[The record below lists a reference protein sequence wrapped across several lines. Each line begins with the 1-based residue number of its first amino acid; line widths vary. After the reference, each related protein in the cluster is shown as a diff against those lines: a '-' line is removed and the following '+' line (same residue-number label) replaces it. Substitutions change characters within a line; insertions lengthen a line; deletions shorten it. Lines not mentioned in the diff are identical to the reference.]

1 MSAQMPGIQL
11 AKTVTSVAALGFV
24 PVAIKFGLFDILVEI
39 GKPAHGKEVLM
50 AYQHSANGDEK
61 NMPFDRRRI
70 VRHGGT
76 RFGGHDSRVRLLRQ
90 RHYQALSAY
99 TLGSTWSVAFV
110 SRRIFNQTGP
120 CQSKSPSTTEALLAG
135 AFLMRRLESDG
146 YQYPFQELQTPLQFA
161 YQKMGDVELAQQHTY
176 DIMAA
181 EGRMDSFNRF
191 MVGKFMKTAT
201 APERLALFQY
211 HLNPVLQDAKSRRVI
226 AMVDIGGGRGEMMLE
241 FKQAFPDLTDKDL
254 VVQEFNQEIREIPGL
269 TLSTWDY
276 KDDGSKQPIEGAGVY
291 HLAHI
296 LHNLPD
302 LDAARLLQKLSQAMH
317 PQSRLLIHEFTKNA
331 NNAKMHASMIALFGG
346 RERSA
351 SEWRQLAA
359 VAGLRVTFE
368 AYPEAGEGLVEMRK
382 L

>member
-1 MSAQMPGIQL
+1 
-11 AKTVTSVAALGFV
+11 
-24 PVAIKFGLFDILVEI
+24 
-39 GKPAHGKEVLM
+39 
-50 AYQHSANGDEK
+50 
-61 NMPFDRRRI
+61 
-70 VRHGGT
+70 
-76 RFGGHDSRVRLLRQ
+76 
-90 RHYQALSAY
+90 
-99 TLGSTWSVAFV
+99 
-110 SRRIFNQTGP
+110 
-120 CQSKSPSTTEALLAG
+120 
-135 AFLMRRLESDG
+135 MRRLESG
-146 YQYPFQELQTPLQFA
+146 GCQYPFEELHTPLQFA
-161 YQKMGDVELAQQHTY
+161 YQKMGNDELAQQHTY

-191 MVGKFMKTAT
+191 MMGKFMKTAT
-201 APERLALFQY
+201 APERLARFKY
-211 HLNPVLQDAKSRRVI
+211 HLDTVLQDAKSRRVI

-241 FKQAFPDLTDKDL
+241 FKQAFPDLSDKDL
-254 VVQEFNQEIREIPGL
+254 VVQEFNHEIREIPGL
-269 TLSTWDY
+269 TLSTWNY
-276 KDDGSKQPIEGAGVY
+276 KENDSEQPIQGAGVY

-359 VAGLRVTFE
+359 LAGLRVTFE
-368 AYPEAGEGLVEMRK
+368 AYPEGGEGLVEMRK

>member
-1 MSAQMPGIQL
+1 MPLPRAPWTL

-39 GKPAHGKEVLM
+39 GKPAQGKEVLM

-61 NMPFDRRRI
+61 NIPYDALYAMAGLGLVDMTVKCAYSANDITKHLVHTPSAQ
-70 VRHGGT
+70 HG
-76 RFGGHDSRVRLLRQ
+76 
-90 RHYQALSAY
+90 ALH
-99 TLGSTWSVAFV
+99 F
-110 SRRIFNQTGP
+110 
-120 CQSKSPSTTEALLAG
+120 TTEALLAG

-161 YQKMGDVELAQQHTY
+161 YQKMGNDELAQQHTY

-201 APERLALFQY
+201 APERLARLRY
-211 HLNPVLQDAKSRRVI
+211 DLEPVLQDARSRRVI

-331 NNAKMHASMIALFGG
+331 NNAKIHASMIALFGG

-368 AYPEAGEGLVEMRK
+368 ACPETGEGLVEMRK